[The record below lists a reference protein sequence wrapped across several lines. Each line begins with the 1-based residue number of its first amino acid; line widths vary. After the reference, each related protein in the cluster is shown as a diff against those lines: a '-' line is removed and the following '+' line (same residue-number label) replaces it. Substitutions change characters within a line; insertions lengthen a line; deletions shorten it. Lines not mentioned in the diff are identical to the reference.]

1 MNEQNDK
8 TVEQL
13 MKLRNDVFKGSDS
26 ELALALGRPTD
37 EVQGWQKGEEIDED
51 AEMKIVNLAQERL
64 KDQ

>member
-13 MKLRNDVFKGSDS
+13 MKLRNDYFKGSDA

-37 EVQGWQKGEEIDED
+37 EVQGWQKGEQIDED
-51 AEMKIVNLAQERL
+51 AEMKIINLYKERVS
-64 KDQ
+64 DE